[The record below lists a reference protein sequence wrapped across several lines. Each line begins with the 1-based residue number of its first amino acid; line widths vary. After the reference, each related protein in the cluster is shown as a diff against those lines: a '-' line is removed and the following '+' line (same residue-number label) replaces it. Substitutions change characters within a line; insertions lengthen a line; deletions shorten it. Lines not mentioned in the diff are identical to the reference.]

1 MEAIQK
7 YGGAR
12 AGSRTMLDA
21 MLTGCEA
28 LEAAAAKGGFVS
40 RVGVALALGLKR
52 CVKPQPLGPL
62 NRNNTF

>member
-1 MEAIQK
+1 
-7 YGGAR
+7 
-12 AGSRTMLDA
+12 MLDA